1 MESAWSIPSD
11 EFENSNCGN
20 FLALV
25 VLISKYDPVLERH
38 LNEVTEKS
46 KQRHDQGNTSKGRG
60 SFITLLSKT
69 TVNKLI
75 NIIGS
80 LIKETIV
87 EEVLEYRKFGIEVDS
102 TQDDGIVDQLAI
114 CLRYVKDGEAKER
127 LLAMC
132 DSSSSTGTGLHKT
145 VTETLSSLGLD
156 PQNIIGQSYDG
167 AANMSGKYAGQQALI
182 KHDAPNSTFT
192 HFYAHRFNLLMT
204 DATTCCLEA
213 RNLYGLI
220 ESTAVFMRNSYKRMN
235 VWKGFADKI
244 GEDSLRRLKK
254 RGDTRWTSK
263 DQALESIIGCFGT
276 LNPQRLVLLLVV
288 LHYIATFEEFE
299 PKVAYEA
306 NNLRNHWM
314 NFKVLLVATVYS
326 RIFQVCTPVSKY
338 LQTNGM
344 DILAALKMVNKTTT
358 MIESIRNEFEDIVK
372 ESTLFATSTN
382 SLLDETDLEEQIATE
397 LPVKRVRRN
406 KKRPS
411 EKADDEILESP
422 MKQFRVNVFNVI
434 IDSASSAA
442 RNRFGQNENIL
453 QVVAFLDPQNFSL
466 CREGIPEDRLHAL
479 ADLAEVDRK
488 DLCAELTAFAEH
500 FDGIVNREI
509 RSNDTISYTHEAD
522 KEIPCVSGLCQKC
535 LPCVLLLL
543 HKYNLHCILFTNLY
557 VAYKVVLSLPCTQVK
572 CESFFF
578 KTQNY
583 KKTIAQYAWARES

>member
-1 MESAWSIPSD
+1 MHEAASNFYFRVENRCTVDDLLNKEQESEKETRRQVLERIIPIIFIIGRQGIAYRGKLESAWSIPSD

-25 VLISKYDPVLERH
+25 VLISKYDPVLGRH

-46 KQRHDQGNTSKGRG
+46 KQRHEQGKSSKGRG

-87 EEVLEYRKFGIEVDS
+87 EEVLEFRKFGIGVDS
-102 TQDDGIVDQLAI
+102 TQDVGIVDQLAI

-132 DSSSSTGTGLHKT
+132 DLSSSTGTGLHKT

-156 PQNIIGQSYDG
+156 PQNIIGE
-167 AANMSGKYAGQQALI
+167 YAGLQALI

-192 HFYAHRFNLLMT
+192 HCYAHCFNLLMT

-213 RNLYGLI
+213 KNLYGLI

-254 RGDTRWTSK
+254 IGDTRWTSK
-263 DQALESIIGCFGT
+263 YQALEAIIGCFGT
-276 LNPQRLVLLLVV
+276 LNPQHLVLLLVV
-288 LHYIATFEEFE
+288 LHYIATSEEFE

-314 NFKVLLVATVYS
+314 NFKVLLVAIVYS

-358 MIESIRNEFEDIVK
+358 MIESIRNEFEDIMK
-372 ESTLFATSTN
+372 ETALFATSTN
-382 SLLDETDLEEQIATE
+382 SSLDETDLEEQIATE
-397 LPVKRVRRN
+397 LPVKRVRR
-406 KKRPS
+406 KKKLPS
-411 EKADDEILESP
+411 EKADD
-422 MKQFRVNVFNVI
+422 
-434 IDSASSAA
+434 
-442 RNRFGQNENIL
+442 
-453 QVVAFLDPQNFSL
+453 
-466 CREGIPEDRLHAL
+466 
-479 ADLAEVDRK
+479 
-488 DLCAELTAFAEH
+488 
-500 FDGIVNREI
+500 
-509 RSNDTISYTHEAD
+509 
-522 KEIPCVSGLCQKC
+522 
-535 LPCVLLLL
+535 
-543 HKYNLHCILFTNLY
+543 
-557 VAYKVVLSLPCTQVK
+557 
-572 CESFFF
+572 
-578 KTQNY
+578 
-583 KKTIAQYAWARES
+583 